1 MVRLGILLLL
11 LVANVGLAA
20 DEDSKRRQAS
30 ALLKVINAE
39 AMLLQ
44 AQFKLQGQY
53 THLLKEYRIPV
64 AKRPL
69 EEQFRRRAFDFARQ
83 TLSWEQLEP
92 PIVEAYCQQYSE
104 SELVSLTTF
113 FAADIGQKFL
123 QTQPQLAASVDQLVN
138 QQLQL
143 VNGQFSNLIEE
154 FVLQAGLTQQP
165 MPSHG
170 SAVHISPKSRPIAP
184 PSKPTQNVS
193 Q

>member
-1 MVRLGILLLL
+1 MLRLWIFLLL

-30 ALLKVINAE
+30 ALLNAIDAE
-39 AMLLQ
+39 RMLLQ

-53 THLLKEYRIPV
+53 SHLLKDYRIPI

-69 EEQFRRRAFDFARQ
+69 EEQFRKRAFDFARQ
-83 TLSWEQLEP
+83 TMSWEQLEP
-92 PIVEAYCQQYSE
+92 PIVEAYSQQYSE
-104 SELVSLTTF
+104 EELASLTAF
-113 FAADIGQKFL
+113 FASDTGQKFL
-123 QTQPQLAASVDQLVN
+123 KTQPQLAASVDQLVN
-138 QQLQL
+138 QQLQM
-143 VNGQFSNLIEE
+143 VNGQFANLIEE

-165 MPSHG
+165 VPSHG

-184 PSKPTQNVS
+184 PSKPTHNVS